1 MNRGV
6 FVHTL
11 IGRAHGA
18 QTPSQTK
25 PQVNQDSLAIASLQ
39 IDVVNRF
46 GTAPVTINYEKAPI
60 LAVL

>member
-1 MNRGV
+1 VNRGV
-6 FVHTL
+6 FVHNTL
-11 IGRAHGA
+11 IGRAHA